1 MADINLKRQA
11 VARANVGLNEL
22 AAAGTRGCFSQLLA
36 KKKERQDK
44 QKERKTDRQT
54 DRQTERQ
61 TERQKD
67 RKKDRKTDPRKVAH

>member
-36 KKKERQDK
+36 KKERK
-44 QKERKTDRQT
+44 KERKKEKTNRKTEDIKKHRK
-54 DRQTERQ
+54 TERQ
-61 TERQKD
+61 IPER
-67 RKKDRKTDPRKVAH
+67 

>member
-61 TERQKD
+61 T
-67 RKKDRKTDPRKVAH
+67 DRKTERKTERQIPER